1 MCILYCKE
9 LNFVISKVNAVVYAK
24 KDLSAYAI
32 EIFIKIAMVIAV
44 AITIMIVIAML
55 QRFRL

>member
-1 MCILYCKE
+1 MYCKA
-9 LNFVISKVNAVVYAK
+9 LKFVISKVNAVVYAT

-55 QRFRL
+55 QWFQL

>member
-1 MCILYCKE
+1 MYCKE
-9 LNFVISKVNAVVYAK
+9 LKFVISEVNAVVYAT
-24 KDLSAYAI
+24 KDLSVYAI

-55 QRFRL
+55 QRFQL

>member
-9 LNFVISKVNAVVYAK
+9 LKFVISEVNAVVYAT
-24 KDLSAYAI
+24 KDLSVYAI